1 MEPGRFDI
9 LDKCGVMRYY
19 SAMNNGFSDHINN
32 QKPPFA
38 VFLSATIILFVLT
51 LSAADSV
58 GLVPDYL
65 DADAPVRATETLAVS
80 DLPELGEEEV
90 KPVETVMETPRETA
104 PLALTKPARIVIPAI
119 GLDLPVQNP
128 KTRDL
133 TALDTLLQNGP
144 ARYVDSAQL
153 NERGNVIIFAHSS
166 HLPVVRNQMYKAF
179 NRIPEL
185 SAGDTITLV
194 GEDGKKYLY
203 NVLSVRQADA
213 NEATINLS
221 PLQGTKLTLVTCDT
235 LTSKSSR
242 FILDAEFIGAIDA

>member
-1 MEPGRFDI
+1 MLYNI
-9 LDKCGVMRYY
+9 
-19 SAMNNGFSDHINN
+19 AMNNGFRSENNN
-32 QKPPFA
+32 QKPPLA

-65 DADAPVRATETLAVS
+65 DNEAPTRSAQTLAVA
-80 DLPELGEEEV
+80 DLPELGEEETVIEEPVREIPKTTAAALV
-90 KPVETVMETPRETA
+90 KPS
-104 PLALTKPARIVIPAI
+104 RILIPAI
-119 GLDLPVQNP
+119 SLDLPVQNP
-128 KTRDL
+128 STRDL
-133 TALDTLLQNGP
+133 TALDTLLQKGP

-179 NRIPEL
+179 NRVPEL
-185 SAGDTITLV
+185 TAGDTITLV
-194 GEDGKKYLY
+194 GADGKKYIY
-203 NVLSVRQADA
+203 SVLSVRKADA

-242 FILDAEFIGAIDA
+242 FILEAEFIGAIDA